1 MVYWQALIHS
11 YSLQISLINIY
22 EYPLIQIK
30 NIYFK
35 IEFLLLYAK
44 YSTFNPLPYTEI
56 LIESQKNC

>member
-35 IEFLLLYAK
+35 IEFLFLYAK
-44 YSTFNPLPYTEI
+44 RLIPY
-56 LIESQKNC
+56 LIQKF